1 MKYIPLVWR
10 NLMRRKIRTIFTHP
24 LHPDRLRPVRRTD
37 GHPRRVHDGR
47 RRRRRR
53 SADDDPQGLDHPAAA
68 EKLRRAHS
76 RHGGR
81 HRGPARQ
88 LVRRLLPGSQ
98 QLHPEH
104 GRRSGELAADVS
116 RSSRCRRIR
125 RRRGSAIAPGALIGS
140 DLAQKCGWK
149 IGDRVPLISPIYRKP
164 DGTPWEFTIDG
175 IYTSA
180 KQGVDKTQF
189 FFHWDYLNETFRNSG
204 FLNGQVGWYVFRV
217 ADPST
222 SDQLAKQIDAMFAN
236 SPAETKT
243 ATEKAFISDWAKQV
257 GDIGAIMIAIATIVM
272 FFILFVAGNAMA
284 QSIRERTNELGV
296 LKTIGFSD
304 GRSSRWSC
312 SNRCVIA
319 VVGGGIGLALAWLII
334 AQGDPTNGM
343 LPIFH
348 FPTRD
353 LIFGVA
359 LVLAARHRYRSA
371 AGISGRRLKI
381 VDALRR
387 SIRTRV
393 HEHGHEVQ

>member
-1 MKYIPLVWR
+1 MKYVPLVWR
-10 NLMRRKIRTIFTHP
+10 NLMRRKIRTIFTI
-24 LHPDRLRPVRRTD
+24 LSILIAFVLFGGLMAIRAAFTMGVDVAGADRLMMIHKV
-37 GHPRRVHDGR
+37 
-47 RRRRRR
+47 
-53 SADDDPQGLDHPAAA
+53 SIIQ
-68 EKLRRAHS
+68 
-76 RHGGR
+76 
-81 HRGPARQ
+81 
-88 LVRRLLPGSQ
+88 LLPKSY
-98 QLHPEH
+98 
-104 GRRSGELAADVS
+104 GE
-116 RSSRCRRIR
+116 RIR
-125 RRRGSAIAPGALIGS
+125 ATEGVTEVSHANWFGAYYQDPTNFIQNMAVDPESWLRIYPEFEVPEDQKKVWLNDRTGALIGS
-140 DLAQKCGWK
+140 DLALKWGWK
-149 IGDRVPLISPIYRKP
+149 IGDRIPLISPIYRKP

-204 FLNGQVGWYVFRV
+204 FMNGQVGWYVFRV
-217 ADPST
+217 ADPAT
-222 SDQLAKQIDAMFAN
+222 SDQLAKRIDAMFAN

-304 GRSSRWSC
+304 GRILALVLLES
-312 SNRCVIA
+312 CVIA
-319 VVGGGIGLALAWLII
+319 LVGGGIGLAVSWLII

-353 LIFGVA
+353 LIFGIG
-359 LVLAARHRYRSA
+359 LVLLLGLGTGLLPAYQ
-371 AGISGRRLKI
+371 AGRLKI

-387 SIRTRV
+387 T
-393 HEHGHEVQ
+393 G

>member
-1 MKYIPLVWR
+1 MKYVPLVWR
-10 NLMRRKIRTIFTHP
+10 NLMRRKIRTIFTI
-24 LHPDRLRPVRRTD
+24 LSILIAFVLFGGLMAIRAAFTMGVDVAGADRLMMIHKV
-37 GHPRRVHDGR
+37 
-47 RRRRRR
+47 
-53 SADDDPQGLDHPAAA
+53 SIIQ
-68 EKLRRAHS
+68 
-76 RHGGR
+76 
-81 HRGPARQ
+81 
-88 LVRRLLPGSQ
+88 LLPKSY
-98 QLHPEH
+98 
-104 GRRSGELAADVS
+104 GE
-116 RSSRCRRIR
+116 RIR
-125 RRRGSAIAPGALIGS
+125 ATEGVTEVSHANWFGAYYQDPTNFIQNMAVDPESWLRIYPEFEVPEDQKKVWLNDRTGALIGS
-140 DLAQKCGWK
+140 DLALKWGWK
-149 IGDRVPLISPIYRKP
+149 IGDRIPLISPIYRKP

-204 FLNGQVGWYVFRV
+204 FMNGQVGWYVFRV
-217 ADPST
+217 ADPAT
-222 SDQLAKQIDAMFAN
+222 SDQLAKRVDAMFAN

-243 ATEKAFISDWAKQV
+243 ATEKASISDWAKQV

-304 GRSSRWSC
+304 GRILALVLLES
-312 SNRCVIA
+312 CVIA
-319 VVGGGIGLALAWLII
+319 LVGGGIGLALSWLII

-353 LIFGVA
+353 LVFGIA
-359 LVLAARHRYRSA
+359 LVLLLGLGTGLLPAYQ
-371 AGISGRRLKI
+371 AGRLKI

-387 SIRTRV
+387 T
-393 HEHGHEVQ
+393 G

>member
-10 NLMRRKIRTIFTHP
+10 NLMRRKIRTIFTI
-24 LHPDRLRPVRRTD
+24 LSILIAFVLFGGLMAIRAAFTMGVDVAGADRLMMIHKV
-37 GHPRRVHDGR
+37 
-47 RRRRRR
+47 
-53 SADDDPQGLDHPAAA
+53 SIIQ
-68 EKLRRAHS
+68 
-76 RHGGR
+76 
-81 HRGPARQ
+81 
-88 LVRRLLPGSQ
+88 LLPKSY
-98 QLHPEH
+98 
-104 GRRSGELAADVS
+104 GE
-116 RSSRCRRIR
+116 RIR
-125 RRRGSAIAPGALIGS
+125 ATEGVTEVSHANWFGAYYQDPSNFIQNMAVDPETWLRIYPEFEVPEDQKKVWLSDRTGALIGS
-140 DLAQKCGWK
+140 DLAQKWGWK
-149 IGDRVPLISPIYRKP
+149 IGDRIPLISPIYRKP

-180 KQGVDKTQF
+180 KPGVDKTQF
-189 FFHWDYLNETFRNSG
+189 FFHWEYLNETFRNSG

-217 ADPST
+217 ADPTT
-222 SDQLAKQIDAMFAN
+222 SDQLAKRVDAMFAN

-304 GRSSRWSC
+304 GRILALVLLES
-312 SNRCVIA
+312 CVIA
-319 VVGGGIGLALAWLII
+319 IVGGGIGLAIAWLII
-334 AQGDPTNGM
+334 ARGDPTNGM

-353 LIFGVA
+353 LIFGVV
-359 LVLAARHRYRSA
+359 LVLMLGLGTGLLPAFQ
-371 AGISGRRLKI
+371 AGRLKI

-387 SIRTRV
+387 T
-393 HEHGHEVQ
+393 G